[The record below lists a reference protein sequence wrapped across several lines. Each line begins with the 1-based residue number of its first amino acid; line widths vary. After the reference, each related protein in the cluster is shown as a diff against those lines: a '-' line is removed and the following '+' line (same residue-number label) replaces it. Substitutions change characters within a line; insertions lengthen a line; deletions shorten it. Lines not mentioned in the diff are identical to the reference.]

1 MAGKENA
8 KPGVFVANT
17 DGVVT
22 PPPDWCNKLAG
33 ECTELHDCTGHPNE
47 CGYKCHEIWATVY
60 HKGGK
65 CYGHKPI
72 TDVNKANASLQR
84 YAAQLAHCQKI
95 GLNPLNFAVKRK
107 LRNPLEKIAS
117 PNRSSLAESHSEE
130 VTQVAKIPPPHP
142 KVKKEIIP
150 VVMRSRSNSR
160 QRRDKKRRD
169 EFPAIATT
177 SAAAATATPAPHWP
191 IAEDRAEAKISTMIA
206 IQMKE
211 AFTELQK
218 TLRDVIKSEMR
229 SERDNIDAAL
239 EHTIEL
245 MNRDRDL
252 SDAIAIQDAIIDT
265 EADSLAMSEVKL
277 TVDSSVENVLI
288 HCFGPESPKKDEEE
302 IDLMDS
308 SPIDIQ

>member
-1 MAGKENA
+1 
-8 KPGVFVANT
+8 
-17 DGVVT
+17 
-22 PPPDWCNKLAG
+22 
-33 ECTELHDCTGHPNE
+33 
-47 CGYKCHEIWATVY
+47 
-60 HKGGK
+60 
-65 CYGHKPI
+65 
-72 TDVNKANASLQR
+72 
-84 YAAQLAHCQKI
+84 
-95 GLNPLNFAVKRK
+95 
-107 LRNPLEKIAS
+107 
-117 PNRSSLAESHSEE
+117 
-130 VTQVAKIPPPHP
+130 
-142 KVKKEIIP
+142 
-150 VVMRSRSNSR
+150 MRSRSNSR

-288 HCFGPESPKKDEEE
+288 RCFGPESPKKDEEE